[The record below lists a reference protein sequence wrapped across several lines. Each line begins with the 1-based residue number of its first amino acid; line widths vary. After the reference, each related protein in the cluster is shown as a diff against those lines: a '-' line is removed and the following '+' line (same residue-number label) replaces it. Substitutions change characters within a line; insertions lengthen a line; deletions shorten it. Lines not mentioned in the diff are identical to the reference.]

1 MENSVNLEPKIQP
14 RQKRA
19 KATYERLL
27 DVAARL
33 LEEEG
38 VERIS
43 TNMIA
48 ERAGVTV
55 PALYRYFPNKYAVL
69 RALGDRLMERQNEVA
84 MTWLSE
90 QGEPDPVGLFESAE
104 DFMLRTI
111 TVTVEQPGG
120 LAACSPDG
128 PQDSRTAEEI
138 AEDARTRLPEDP
150 VLAEKYARSCMT
162 CHGDPMNGAPL
173 SGDVKAWAK
182 RLEWRGK
189 EGLLQSTL
197 NGFGAMPPLG
207 LCPDCSVEDFKKL
220 IAFLANQPQPDAG
233 S

>member
-1 MENSVNLEPKIQP
+1 MDHSVNLEPKIQP

-48 ERAGVTV
+48 EHAGVTV

-84 MTWLSE
+84 MAWLSE

-120 LAACSPDG
+120 LAIMRALRAVPTL
-128 PQDSRTAEEI
+128 QDVRLASHRQVTDLIVEYLATITPMESRE
-138 AEDARTRLPEDP
+138 
-150 VLAEKYARSCMT
+150 
-162 CHGDPMNGAPL
+162 
-173 SGDVKAWAK
+173 KAWKQA
-182 RLEWRGK
+182 R
-189 EGLLQSTL
+189 
-197 NGFGAMPPLG
+197 F
-207 LCPDCSVEDFKKL
+207 SVEMGYAAVEMALEEDRLSYEDIVKEASHQLRAYWAPWLEKFRKDSD
-220 IAFLANQPQPDAG
+220 N
-233 S
+233 

>member
-1 MENSVNLEPKIQP
+1 LLIGAAVSAIVFRTAHQGGMIVPSSVKP
-14 RQKRA
+14 RTA
-19 KATYERLL
+19 H
-27 DVAARL
+27 AAAH
-33 LEEEG
+33 
-38 VERIS
+38 S
-43 TNMIA
+43 SKKT
-48 ERAGVTV
+48 
-55 PALYRYFPNKYAVL
+55 ALPRKLSRSVL
-69 RALGDRLMERQNEVA
+69 ALGLGAALMGLTA
-84 MTWLSE
+84 CA
-90 QGEPDPVGLFESAE
+90 PDE
-104 DFMLRTI
+104 
-111 TVTVEQPGG
+111 
-120 LAACSPDG
+120 
-128 PQDSRTAEEI
+128 PQDARSPEEI
-138 AEDARTRLPEDP
+138 AEDARARLPDDP

>member
-1 MENSVNLEPKIQP
+1 MPSSVKSPTG
-14 RQKRA
+14 
-19 KATYERLL
+19 KASGSLARKYPFL
-27 DVAARL
+27 AAAI
-33 LEEEG
+33 G
-38 VERIS
+38 
-43 TNMIA
+43 T
-48 ERAGVTV
+48 
-55 PALYRYFPNKYAVL
+55 ALFL
-69 RALGDRLMERQNEVA
+69 
-84 MTWLSE
+84 
-90 QGEPDPVGLFESAE
+90 
-104 DFMLRTI
+104 
-111 TVTVEQPGG
+111 G

-138 AEDARTRLPEDP
+138 AEDARTRLPEDL